1 MEQQQQQ
8 HMMTREEAET
18 IAAAEGLTLIEANNK
33 SGFKNVTLGP
43 HCSERPPPKNDY
55 DRRRCKWIA
64 PYYQMRTSV
73 GGRSVL
79 VKFASKFEAALA
91 YALSPD
97 GRRAAEML
105 KQMSKAPMTEAE
117 VLKIA
122 EEEGLELVRSARSAT
137 GFKNV
142 ARISADKASPQRQ
155 FAANSFRQ
163 WGSMTQLG
171 AFATATEAALAV
183 ARHTRDSL
191 RAREAEERAGEE
203 EAEEEAEEDGGSESR
218 QSSWHAVR
226 RWSSA
231 EIRPDVILQRR
242 GCEDGEYVGKT
253 RSGRAC
259 GKRPRGEAGGPSGS
273 SSSTARCCAIC
284 IEVLDESAS
293 SADGEAWGETP
304 CGHDFHV
311 ECLRDWRLQRGG
323 TACPVCRRPLAATG
337 RMFFKLSG
345 EAVGEAEGTRARV

>member
-55 DRRRCKWIA
+55 DRRRCKWTA
-64 PYYQMRTSV
+64 PFYQMRTSV

-105 KQMSKAPMTEAE
+105 KQKSKAPMTEAE

-122 EEEGLELVRSARSAT
+122 EEEGLELVRSAAAT
-137 GFKNV
+137 GFKNGAHQCGV
-142 ARISADKASPQRQ
+142 ATAPIRGQQ
-155 FAANSFRQ
+155 LRQ

-171 AFATATEAALAV
+171 AFATATEAALV

-191 RAREAEERAGEE
+191 RHAKRRSEPARRRPRRRPRRTEGARAAKFLARCEAMV
-203 EAEEEAEEDGGSESR
+203 
-218 QSSWHAVR
+218 VR
-226 RWSSA
+226 GD
-231 EIRPDVILQRR
+231 RPDVILQPPRLRR
-242 GCEDGEYVGKT
+242 RRVRRQDPIW
-253 RSGRAC
+253 SG
-259 GKRPRGEAGGPSGS
+259 
-273 SSSTARCCAIC
+273 
-284 IEVLDESAS
+284 
-293 SADGEAWGETP
+293 
-304 CGHDFHV
+304 
-311 ECLRDWRLQRGG
+311 LRQ
-323 TACPVCRRPLAATG
+323 AT
-337 RMFFKLSG
+337 SG
-345 EAVGEAEGTRARV
+345 EAAARVAPPPPRHDAARSVSRCSTRALPRRTARRGARHRAATTSTWSACVIGVSNAEARRAPSAAALSPPPAACSSSFLTKP